1 MAKLIDKFGITVVVD
16 DEKAE
21 KLLSLGYKKA
31 DEPKPQRKRVAK
43 KEQ

>member
-16 DEKAE
+16 DDKAE
-21 KLLSLGYKKA
+21 KLLSIGYKKA
-31 DEPKPQRKRVAK
+31 EEPKPQRKRVVK